1 MIGETISH
9 YLVIEKLGGG
19 GMGVVYKARDTRLGR
34 FVALKFL
41 PDELTD
47 DEQAL
52 ERFRREARAASS
64 LNHPGICTIHDIG
77 YENGR
82 AFIAME
88 FLDGMTLKHRIGDQ
102 PMETQLLL
110 TLAIDVADALDAAHQ
125 AGIIHRDIKPANI
138 FSTSR
143 GHAKI
148 LDFGLAKVIFT
159 QGALAEASTEGPFDD
174 ESLSIPGALMGT
186 ISYMSPEQVRS
197 RELDSRSD
205 LFSFGAVLYQMATGR
220 APFTGENWGVICS
233 EILTKSPAPPS
244 DVNPFLSLKLEDIIL
259 RALEKDRELR
269 YQHAADMRADLERLR
284 RDSQFIPM
292 AAEPPRKQAPKWR
305 RRFVAL
311 ASAVV
316 VVAAVIMAYRI
327 FTQPSTHVAAA
338 LTDKDTVVLGDFD
351 NKTGDPVFDDTLRQG
366 LEAQLEQSPFL
377 KLISDDGAN
386 ETLKLMGRSTG
397 DRLVPDVAREVCLR
411 TGSKAAVMG
420 SIRQLGSQYILGLK
434 AVNCAN
440 GDVLAQEQERAKGKE
455 EVLKSLDEAAASLR
469 GKLGEELSSVQKYA
483 TPLEQATTSSLDAL
497 QAYSLGQRIR
507 PAQGDAAAIPF
518 YNRALEFDPRFARA
532 YVALSLSYYT
542 LNEVERA
549 AENARK
555 AYDLRDKVS
564 EHERFTIVTN
574 YELTVTGDLDKAA
587 QEYEL
592 WKKMYPR
599 DGLPYMGLGFIFSRL
614 GNMDRALEEDVE
626 AMRLE
631 PNDWVGYSS
640 LADDYTNLNR
650 LDEAEAVLKKAE
662 ERRLEV
668 QYLLLNRYKLA
679 FLKGDT
685 AGMAASVSAAS
696 GKQGMED
703 VLLSAQ
709 ADTEAWYGR
718 LKKARQLSAHAVD
731 LAKQGDSREQAA
743 SYLAVGALRETEFG
757 ERTRAIADAQAALNL
772 SPNYTVQA
780 MAALALARSGDTAD
794 AEKLAAQLD
803 RTRPQDTVIQRYW
816 LPTIRAAAAL
826 ERKDARRA
834 IELLMPASSIE
845 FGAPMLVTVALCPA
859 YVRGEAYLM
868 VHDGNAA
875 ASEFQKFV
883 DHRGLVGNF
892 SWGTM
897 ARLELARAYSL
908 DAATSSA
915 AREKARAAYREIL
928 SIWKEGDP
936 GVPVIS
942 EAKAETSKIP

>member
-64 LNHPGICTIHDIG
+64 LNHPGICTIHDID

-88 FLDGMTLKHRIGDQ
+88 FLDGMTLKHRIGEQ
-102 PMETQLLL
+102 PMETQLLM

-138 FSTSR
+138 FVTSR

-159 QGALAEASTEGPFDD
+159 RRALPEASTEGRFDD
-174 ESLSIPGALMGT
+174 ECLSIPGALMGT

-197 RELDSRSD
+197 RDLDARSD

-233 EILTKSPAPPS
+233 EILTKNPAPPS
-244 DVNPFLSLKLEDIIL
+244 DVNPFLSPKLEDIIH

-269 YQHAADMRADLERLR
+269 YQHAADMRADLERLK
-284 RDSQFIPM
+284 RDSQFLPM
-292 AAEPPRKQAPKWR
+292 AAEPRLKKPPKWR
-305 RRFVAL
+305 KLLVAL
-311 ASAVV
+311 ATAVV
-316 VVAAVIMAYRI
+316 VIAAAITAYRI
-327 FTQPSTHVAAA
+327 FWQPSTQVAAA
-338 LTDKDTVVLGDFD
+338 LTDRDTVVLGDFD

-377 KLISDDGAN
+377 KLISEDGAN
-386 ETLKLMGRSTG
+386 ETLKLMGRSPG
-397 DRLVPDVAREVCLR
+397 DRLAPEVAREVCLR
-411 TGSKAAVMG
+411 TGSKATVTG
-420 SIRQLGSQYILGLK
+420 SIRQLGSQYILALK
-434 AVNCAN
+434 AVNCEN
-440 GDVLAQEQERAKGKE
+440 KDVLAQEQERARGKE
-455 EVLKSLDEAAASLR
+455 EVLKALDEAAANLR
-469 GKLGEELSSVQKYA
+469 GKLGEELSSVQKYT
-483 TPLEQATTSSLDAL
+483 TPLEQATTSSLNAL

-518 YNRALEFDPRFARA
+518 YNRALEFDPKFARA

-555 AYDLRDKVS
+555 AYELRDKVS

-574 YELTVTGDLDKAA
+574 YDLTVTGDLDKAA

-599 DGLPYMGLGFIFSRL
+599 DSLPYMGLGFIFSRL
-614 GNMDRALEEDVE
+614 GDMDRALEQDSE

-631 PNDWVGYSS
+631 PNDWVSYSS
-640 LADDYTNLNR
+640 LADDYINLNR
-650 LDEAEAVLKKAE
+650 FDEAEAVLKKAE

-696 GKQGMED
+696 GKQGTED
-703 VLLSAQ
+703 LLLSAQ

-718 LKKARQLSAHAVD
+718 LKKARDLSARAVD
-731 LAKQGDSREQAA
+731 LARQGDSRGQAVSYQAA
-743 SYLAVGALRETEFG
+743 AALRESEFG
-757 ERTRAIADAQAALNL
+757 ERGRAIADAQAALKL
-772 SPNYTVQA
+772 GPNYTVQA
-780 MAALALARSGDTAD
+780 MAALALARAGDTAD
-794 AEKLAAQLD
+794 AEKLAADLD
-803 RTRPQDTVIQRYW
+803 KIRPRDTLIQRYW
-816 LPTIRAAAAL
+816 LPTIRAAVAL

-834 IELLMPASSIE
+834 VELLMPASSVE
-845 FGAPMLVTVALCPA
+845 LGAPMLVTVALGPA

-868 VHDGNAA
+868 LRDGHAA
-875 ASEFQKFV
+875 AGEFQKFV
-883 DHRGLVGNF
+883 DHRGLVANF
-892 SWGTM
+892 SWGAL
-897 ARLELARAYSL
+897 ARLGLARAYAV
-908 DAATSSA
+908 DAATDSA
-915 AREKARAAYREIL
+915 ARIKARGAYEDFL
-928 SIWKEGDP
+928 SMWKDADP
-936 GVPVIS
+936 NIPVFLK
-942 EAKAETSKIP
+942 AKAQSARLR